1 MRRASVPAL
10 IALLVFSLFAT
21 PAEAQQQTPTPRRGP
36 PVVKFAKWGLLGVAG
51 GLGLYALHHS
61 TRAEDAY
68 DDLRAICLESP
79 SRCDH
84 RGGRYPDAATER
96 LYHRAISEDRR
107 AQLGI
112 FGGQA
117 MLFGSVGLFIYDLR
131 DDRTPAT
138 IPYPGRGGSAN
149 FVLATIVF

>member
-1 MRRASVPAL
+1 MTRAIHVAVV
-10 IALLVFSLFAT
+10 ACLLAASA
-21 PAEAQQQTPTPRRGP
+21 AQAQQPQTTPRRGP
-36 PVVKFAKWGLLGVAG
+36 PVIKIAKWGLLGVAG
-51 GLGLYALHHS
+51 GLGLYALQHS

-68 DDLRAICLESP
+68 DNLRAICLEAP

-84 RGGRYPDAATER
+84 GGGRYVDATAEQ
-96 LYHRAISEDRR
+96 LYRRAVREDGR

-131 DDRTPAT
+131 DDRTPTT
-138 IPYPGRGGSAN
+138 IPYPGRGGGAN